1 MKNLS
6 GRLNN
11 QSSKVRGGFGTL
23 TLMASL
29 IAMASVGC
37 GSSNATFSM
46 LGQSQ
51 AFQQA
56 AATSNNKI
64 DILWVVDNSGSM
76 DPLQASLVTN
86 FGTFISNFSTKGFD
100 YKMAVTTTD
109 AYLADPTY
117 DNQPTL
123 AKFRDGVGGD
133 LTGYYYITQLIP
145 NVVTNFVTNATQGS
159 NGSGDERAYQ
169 SMFQSMNSSLNTGF
183 RRAGAFFAVIILS
196 DEDDFTDYTR
206 PEVSW
211 LSGGIPDHDYSDPN
225 LVPVSTVKA
234 QLDTMTASTTSLPTY
249 NVSAITVLD
258 STCVASH
265 ISESPSTI
273 VGQRY
278 IDLVNSTNGILG
290 SVCDASFATS
300 LGFIQERI
308 VELTTA
314 FALSIV
320 PDTTTI
326 TVAVNGVT
334 VSQNATNGWTYDS
347 TTNSIMFHGT
357 AVPPANA
364 AIAINFTP
372 LHLL

>member
-1 MKNLS
+1 MKYLV
-6 GRLNN
+6 GRLKN
-11 QSSKVRGGFGTL
+11 QNTKMCGGFGTL

-29 IAMASVGC
+29 MALTSVGC
-37 GSSNATFSM
+37 GSNNATFSM
-46 LGQSQ
+46 LNQSQ

-86 FGTFISNFSTKGFD
+86 FNTFISNFETKGFD
-100 YKMAVTTTD
+100 FKMAVTTTD

-117 DNQPTL
+117 DNTPSL
-123 AKFRDGVGGD
+123 AKFRDGSGGVH
-133 LTGYYYITQLIP
+133 TTYFYITQLIP
-145 NVVTNFVTNATQGS
+145 NIVTNFVKNATQGS

-169 SMFQSMNSSLNTGF
+169 SMFQSMNSNLNAGF

-196 DEDDFTDYTR
+196 DEDDFTDYSR

-211 LSGGIPDHDYSDPN
+211 LSGGVPDHDYSDPN
-225 LVPVSTVKA
+225 LIPVSQVKA
-234 QLDTMTASTTSLPTY
+234 QLDTMTNSTASVPTY

-258 STCVASH
+258 STCAASH
-265 ISESPSTI
+265 AAESPSTI

-326 TVAVNGVT
+326 TVSVNGTNVA
-334 VSQNATNGWTYDS
+334 QNSTNGWSYDS

-372 LHLL
+372 AHLL